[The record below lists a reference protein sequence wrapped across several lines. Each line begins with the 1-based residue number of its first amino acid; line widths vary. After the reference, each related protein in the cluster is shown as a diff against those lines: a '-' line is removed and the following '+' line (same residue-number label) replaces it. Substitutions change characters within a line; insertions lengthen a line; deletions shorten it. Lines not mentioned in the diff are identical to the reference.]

1 MLTGRA
7 WVRVWR
13 CEPSDALVLMRTLL
27 VGVGRIWVRRLGEP
41 TVLVGLRAIACANPT
56 PTPAPAGQNI
66 LGEGF

>member
-13 CEPSDALVLMRTLL
+13 CEPSDALVLMRTLW
-27 VGVGRIWVRRLGEP
+27 VGVGRIRVGRLSEP
-41 TVLVGLRAIACANPT
+41 TVLVGSRAIACAN